1 MIVADA
7 SVVIDLLMGGPHS
20 GSIRVALSAH
30 SEMHVP
36 EHFHVEVIS
45 ALRRRSLRH
54 EMGELRAAEALTALR
69 ELRTI
74 TYPVIEMVEE
84 IWSMRV
90 RLTAYDAAYLALA
103 QRLDL
108 GLITLDGGLA
118 KAAETDGRLVAL
130 TG

>member
-7 SVVIDLLMGGPHS
+7 SVVIELLMGGPRS

-30 SEMHVP
+30 SEVHAP
-36 EHFHVEVIS
+36 EHFHVEVMS

-54 EMGELRAAEALTALR
+54 EMGELRAAEALTALS
-69 ELRTI
+69 ELRAI

-84 IWSMRV
+84 IWSMRA

-103 QRLDL
+103 QRLDI

-118 KAAETDGRLVAL
+118 RAAAADGRLVAL